1 LGTISDMGDIE
12 GLAESI
18 KQYGLMQPIVV
29 DDDNNLVAGERRL
42 VACKALDWGEIEV
55 KSLGELT
62 PRELCIIELEENIR
76 RKDLTEYET
85 SKVLV
90 EYVEAVKET
99 CSDSEQVSKP
109 KSGPVRRPGS
119 YRDIEDRTG
128 IPIATISK
136 AQTHV
141 VTADAFPFMQPWAQY
156 RVLEAKEYLGKLP
169 EEE

>member
-1 LGTISDMGDIE
+1 
-12 GLAESI
+12 
-18 KQYGLMQPIVV
+18 MQPIVV

-42 VACKALDWGEIEV
+42 VACKALGWGEIEV

-99 CSDSEQVSKP
+99 CSESEQVSNCQRRNKD
-109 KSGPVRRPGS
+109 SPVENLVLVV
-119 YRDIEDRTG
+119 D
-128 IPIATISK
+128 K
-136 AQTHV
+136 AV
-141 VTADAFPFMQPWAQY
+141 C
-156 RVLEAKEYLGKLP
+156 
-169 EEE
+169 